1 MLLTL
6 SFPLLL
12 LGGMAIAAQSSINGS
27 LSMRTDVVTTAWL
40 TNVVASV
47 ILLLLVI
54 FFEAPQ
60 AQTMFSV
67 PTWQLAGALFG
78 NFSMVAIV
86 VAVPRLGTAATIV
99 AVIAGQI
106 IMGLLVDHFGWFGN
120 TQIVLD
126 YKRVAAIAL
135 LAGALYLIYLSNVRR
150 VAKLKLY
157 LS

>member
-6 SFPLLL
+6 AFPLLL
-12 LGGMAIAAQSSINGS
+12 LGGMTIAAQSSINGT

-40 TNVVASV
+40 TNVVASI
-47 ILLLLVI
+47 ILLLLVV
-54 FFEAPQ
+54 FFEPPQ

-135 LAGALYLIYLSNVRR
+135 LAGALYLIYLSNVRGKI
-150 VAKLKLY
+150 KL
-157 LS
+157 

>member
-1 MLLTL
+1 MLFTL
-6 SFPLLL
+6 AFPLLL
-12 LGGMAIAAQSSINGS
+12 LGGMAIAAQSSINGT
-27 LSMRTDVVTTAWL
+27 LSVRTDVVTTAWL

-54 FFEAPQ
+54 FFEPPQ

-67 PTWQLAGALFG
+67 PSWQLAGALFG

-86 VAVPRLGTAATIV
+86 VAVPRIGTAATIV
-99 AVIAGQI
+99 AIIAGQI

-126 YKRVAAIAL
+126 YKRMAAIAL
-135 LAGALYLIYLSNVRR
+135 LAGALYLIYLSNVRQKR
-150 VAKLKLY
+150 VI
-157 LS
+157 

>member
-6 SFPLLL
+6 AFPLLL
-12 LGGMAIAAQSSINGS
+12 LGGMAIAAQSSINGT

-40 TNVVASV
+40 TNVVASI

-60 AQTMFSV
+60 VATMFSV
-67 PTWQLAGALFG
+67 PSWQLAGALFG

-86 VAVPRLGTAATIV
+86 IAVPRIGTAATIV
-99 AVIAGQI
+99 AIIAGQI
-106 IMGLLVDHFGWFGN
+106 VMGLMVDHFGWFGN
-120 TQIVLD
+120 TQILLD
-126 YKRVAAIAL
+126 YKRLAAIAL
-135 LAGALYLIYLSNVRR
+135 LAGALYFIYLSNVRSND
-150 VAKLKLY
+150 

>member
-40 TNVVASV
+40 TNVVASI
-47 ILLLLVI
+47 ILLLLVVL
-54 FFEAPQ
+54 FEPPQ

-150 VAKLKLY
+150 VVRKR
-157 LS
+157 

>member
-1 MLLTL
+1 MLLKL

-40 TNVVASV
+40 TNVVASI
-47 ILLLLVI
+47 ILLLLVVL
-54 FFEAPQ
+54 FEPPQ

-150 VAKLKLY
+150 VVRKR
-157 LS
+157 

>member
-40 TNVVASV
+40 TNVVASI
-47 ILLLLVI
+47 ILLLLVVL
-54 FFEAPQ
+54 FEPPQ

-135 LAGALYLIYLSNVRR
+135 FAGALYLIYLSNVRSKLGR
-150 VAKLKLY
+150 VIN
-157 LS
+157 

>member
-6 SFPLLL
+6 AFPLLL
-12 LGGMAIAAQSSINGS
+12 LGGMAIAAQSSINGT

-40 TNVVASV
+40 TNVVASI

-60 AQTMFSV
+60 VATMFSV
-67 PTWQLAGALFG
+67 PSWQLAGALFG

-86 VAVPRLGTAATIV
+86 IAVPRIGTAATIV
-99 AVIAGQI
+99 AIIAGQI
-106 IMGLLVDHFGWFGN
+106 IMGLMVDHFGWFGN
-120 TQIVLD
+120 TQILLD

-135 LAGALYLIYLSNVRR
+135 LAGALYLIYLSNVRSR
-150 VAKLKLY
+150 IAA
-157 LS
+157 

>member
-6 SFPLLL
+6 AFPLLL
-12 LGGMAIAAQSSINGS
+12 LGGMAIAAQSSINGT
-27 LSMRTDVVTTAWL
+27 LSVRTDVVTTAWL

-47 ILLLLVI
+47 ILLLLVV
-54 FFEAPQ
+54 FFEPPQ
-60 AQTMFSV
+60 VATMFNV

-86 VAVPRLGTAATIV
+86 IAVPRIGTAATIV
-99 AVIAGQI
+99 AIIAGQI
-106 IMGLLVDHFGWFGN
+106 IMGLLVDHLGWFGN

-126 YKRVAAIAL
+126 YKRMAAIAL

-150 VAKLKLY
+150 IIK
-157 LS
+157 